1 MKLMMTHNLIDSYSY
16 ISDVAWSD
24 EGQNYTPNS
33 SIKQNHLIYLLY
45 AENIQKHCK
54 WLTEL

>member
-1 MKLMMTHNLIDSYSY
+1 MWLHLYPFHFLQPKD
-16 ISDVAWSD
+16 D

-33 SIKQNHLIYLLY
+33 SIKQNDLIYLLY